1 MHNYTAKCGVLQ
13 LQKMKYGNHVRVS
26 YTFSADNKC

>member
-1 MHNYTAKCGVLQ
+1 
-13 LQKMKYGNHVRVS
+13 MKYGNHVRVS